1 MALMERE
8 SSQLERELRV
18 AERSYGPD
26 HMHLVVARGY
36 LGRLLGNARVVRY
49 LAQQHPEFL
58 AEFQR
63 IIEGDTAAA

>member
-1 MALMERE
+1 MIEAP
-8 SSQLERELRV
+8 V

-26 HMHLVVARGY
+26 HMHLAVARGY

-63 IIEGDTAAA
+63 IIEGNTAAA